1 MAINPEKFRIV
12 PGKKVHLSKRP
23 TAIKPLCASR
33 EEYRDRMEAQLQ
45 AMRPQQELL
54 YANDSHALLVI
65 FQAMDAAGKDGAIKH
80 VLSGLNPQGCEVH
93 SFEHPS
99 NLELD
104 HDFLWRSVQL
114 LPERGRVGIFNR
126 SYYEEVL
133 IVRVEPEI
141 LQSQRLP
148 GVTGP
153 SKKLWQG
160 RYRSILD
167 HEAHLHRNGTRIV
180 KFFLH
185 LSREEQ
191 RKRLLRR
198 IDDPAKNW
206 KFKSADLEAR
216 AQWDAYEKAY
226 AECLSA
232 TSTGHA
238 PWYAIP
244 ADRKEDA
251 RLLISQVILNAFH
264 ELKLKPP
271 VIDSTQLKALRTAR
285 RKLVAKD

>member
-1 MAINPEKFRIV
+1 MSINPEKFRIA
-12 PGKKVHLSKRP
+12 PGKTVHLANRP
-23 TAIKPLCASR
+23 TSIKPLCGSKDA
-33 EEYRDRMEAQLQ
+33 YRDRMEAQLK

-99 NLELD
+99 ARELD
-104 HDFLWRSVQL
+104 HDFLWRTAQF
-114 LPERGRVGIFNR
+114 LPERGRIGIFNR

-141 LQSQRLP
+141 LLAQRIP
-148 GVTGP
+148 GVSGP

-160 RYRSILD
+160 RYRSIVD
-167 HEAHLHRNGTRIV
+167 HEAHLHRNGTRIL

-185 LSREEQ
+185 VSQEEQ
-191 RKRLLRR
+191 RKRFLSR
-198 IDDPAKNW
+198 IDTPEKNW
-206 KFKSADLEAR
+206 KFNPSDLKAR
-216 AQWDAYEKAY
+216 AQWGQYQKAY
-226 AECLSA
+226 AECLAA
-232 TSTGHA
+232 TSTKHA

-251 RLLISQVILNAFH
+251 RLLVSEVILNAFQD
-264 ELKLKPP
+264 LKLKPP
-271 VIDSTQLKALRTAR
+271 TIGPAQQQALQSAR
-285 RKLVAKD
+285 RKLLAEG